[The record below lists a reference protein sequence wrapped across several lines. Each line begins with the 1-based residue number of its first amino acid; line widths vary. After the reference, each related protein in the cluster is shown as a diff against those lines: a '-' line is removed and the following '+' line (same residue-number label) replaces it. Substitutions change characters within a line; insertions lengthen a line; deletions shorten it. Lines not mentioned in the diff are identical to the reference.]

1 MPWMTVRKTVR
12 MMARTLAGLAARLT
26 AAAAAALMVAGLM
39 TGAQATPVAALELK
53 FSDFFV
59 SPLGPRGPQV
69 TPLLRSAHGQKVR
82 ITGYMVVEEEAPVG
96 RFFLSPRPLSMSEH
110 ADGDANDLPA
120 SALCVLMPPG
130 QRSEP
135 LGHTPGL
142 LRLTGQ
148 LQVGRQEMEDG
159 RVTWVRLL
167 LDPKP

>member
-1 MPWMTVRKTVR
+1 MPWMMVRT
-12 MMARTLAGLAARLT
+12 TAGLAARIT
-26 AAAAAALMVAGLM
+26 AAAAAAMMVTGLM

-96 RFFLSPRPLSMSEH
+96 RFYLSPRPLSMSDH

-135 LGHTPGL
+135 LGYTPGL

>member
-1 MPWMTVRKTVR
+1 MSGKAARQGVRGTVRTTLR
-12 MMARTLAGLAARLT
+12 MTGAAIMAM
-26 AAAAAALMVAGLM
+26 MVTGLM
-39 TGAQATPVAALELK
+39 TAAQATPLAALELK

-69 TPLLRSAHGQKVR
+69 TPLLQSAHGQKVR

-96 RFFLSPRPLSMSEH
+96 RFYLSPRPLSMSEH

>member
-1 MPWMTVRKTVR
+1 MSGKAARQGVRGTVRTTLR
-12 MMARTLAGLAARLT
+12 MTGAAIMAM
-26 AAAAAALMVAGLM
+26 MVTGLM
-39 TGAQATPVAALELK
+39 TAAQATPLAALELK

-69 TPLLRSAHGQKVR
+69 TPLLQSAHGQKVR

>member
-1 MPWMTVRKTVR
+1 MSGKAARQGVRSTVRVTVR
-12 MMARTLAGLAARLT
+12 TTLRMTGAAIMAMMVT
-26 AAAAAALMVAGLM
+26 GLM
-39 TGAQATPVAALELK
+39 TAAQATPLAALELK

-69 TPLLRSAHGQKVR
+69 TPLLQSAHGQKVR

>member
-1 MPWMTVRKTVR
+1 MSGKAARQGVRVKLRVTVRTILR
-12 MMARTLAGLAARLT
+12 MTGAAIMAS
-26 AAAAAALMVAGLM
+26 MVTGLM

-167 LDPKP
+167 LDAKP